1 MRKVERNSGLP
12 VYELPIEDS
21 LKSGYPIS
29 VVVCLPGFNDV
40 FRESLL

>member
-1 MRKVERNSGLP
+1 MRKVERSSGLP
-12 VYELPIEDS
+12 VHELPIEDS
-21 LKSGYPIS
+21 LKSGYLS